1 MKYIPDRYSS
11 VLVPR
16 GRLWDLAEH
25 LGKFRRE
32 GKNRR
37 DNAAGNTGRCINNVW
52 IPLLTTISIVS
63 SRVLRLAHELAEEN
77 GELSANQKNLQ
88 KKMAKAKL

>member
-1 MKYIPDRYSS
+1 MNKETISTAFNRFRQSGILLVKQYKEPKPWSEVALDVKYIPDRYSS

-37 DNAAGNTGRCINNVW
+37 DNAAGNT
-52 IPLLTTISIVS
+52 LT
-63 SRVLRLAHELAEEN
+63 AA
-77 GELSANQKNLQ
+77 
-88 KKMAKAKL
+88 